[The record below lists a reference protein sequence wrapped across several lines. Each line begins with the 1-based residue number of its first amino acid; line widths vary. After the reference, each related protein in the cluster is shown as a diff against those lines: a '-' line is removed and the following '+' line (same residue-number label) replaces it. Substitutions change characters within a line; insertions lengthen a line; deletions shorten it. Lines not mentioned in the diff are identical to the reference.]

1 MNGPMVEASN
11 GQMQQSTVSDRLETE
26 EKVLGERLDKVKKL
40 RTLLAENPEVQAVMD
55 GLSELGQYYY

>member
-1 MNGPMVEASN
+1 MVEASN